1 MTYRAPLADIG
12 SALKHA
18 TMLLPAIEQGLL
30 GELGIDDI
38 DAIVGEAGRFAAE
51 KRREAGKSGARVA

>member
-18 TMLLPAIEQGLL
+18 APLLPAIEQGLFGDL
-30 GELGIDDI
+30 ALDDVE
-38 DAIVGEAGRFAAE
+38 AMLAEAGRFAA
-51 KRREAGKSGARVA
+51 K